1 MATADLCT
9 EEEIVTLVYGFYD
22 KVRADPVLGP
32 IFNTHVDDW
41 DGGTRIGPSLQAFLA
56 VPRFSAFARGASI
69 ILLSDALERGDHRE
83 MESAVRRLSQRAF
96 RLSLA
101 TPLAGDP
108 RFRPETAALRA
119 VLPVLDDL
127 VDGSSIEE
135 LTRFT
140 LSLARPAPAAQTVWR
155 RTS

>member
-1 MATADLCT
+1 
-9 EEEIVTLVYGFYD
+9 
-22 KVRADPVLGP
+22 
-32 IFNTHVDDW
+32 
-41 DGGTRIGPSLQAFLA
+41 LQAFLA

-140 LSLARPAPAAQTVWR
+140 LSLARPALAALTVWL